1 MKLKDLLQII
11 PSYTYFDLFEEE
23 SEDIWVLV
31 KDNTC
36 RKEIRNDFKNYL
48 DYDVL
53 ELNQPNGEE
62 KISIV
67 ITV

>member
-1 MKLKDLLQII
+1 MMLKELLQII

-48 DYDVL
+48 NYDVL
-53 ELNQPNGEE
+53 ELNQPDGEE
-62 KISIV
+62 RISIV

>member
-1 MKLKDLLQII
+1 MLKELLQII

-48 DYDVL
+48 NYDVL
-53 ELNQPNGEE
+53 ELNQPDGEE
-62 KISIV
+62 RISIV